1 MLYGHLWT
9 LPARATVKKF
19 WTLGWL
25 RFNHP
30 LKRSRILDGL
40 LRPNN
45 YYQCILDRMP
55 GTTADDAANA
65 ISAKCLKESPL
76 GAPIQKQTGF
86 FAAFHSGS
94 ECTFKKIK
102 DTASPLAKQ
111 IIQYC
116 CYSLYQTGSSNQ

>member
-1 MLYGHLWT
+1 MLKTPSIASILKLT
-9 LPARATVKKF
+9 ATVVACF
-19 WTLGWL
+19 AALAS
-25 RFNHP
+25 FNAHAG
-30 LKRSRILDGL
+30 ILDGL

-55 GTTADDAANA
+55 GTTADDSANE